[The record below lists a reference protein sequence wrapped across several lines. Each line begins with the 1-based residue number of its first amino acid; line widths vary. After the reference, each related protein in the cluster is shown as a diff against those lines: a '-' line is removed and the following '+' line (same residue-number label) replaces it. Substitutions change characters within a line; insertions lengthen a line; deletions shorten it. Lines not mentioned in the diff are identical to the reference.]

1 MPRIILGCHNWGC
14 YWHLVGRGC
23 YTSHDTQSRTL
34 LARRGSPRPG
44 RRGSGAGSVRLAT
57 HSTLLLATERPCT
70 RSGHAPSARCM
81 HGAVR
86 ALPPPPASARHIL
99 LMGYGKRW
107 PPWDRGGGEVRE
119 GVAAGLSGRQLA
131 GRAPT
136 GPGAREAG
144 PGGREA
150 GPAGRPGAGA
160 VLRSCP
166 RWAEQSRPVYLPEAA
181 FGGRRVCAGV
191 SQGRASS
198 ADSRAPT
205 PQRSPGGCCEGPP
218 PGALARGAPQ
228 LSLGPSLAVAL
239 GVPGDRGPASPPENH
254 AGNATTRSGSR
265 PGVLTRRRRSNM
277 RRFRAVPTFAFSLE
291 RRPLRPL
298 RPRSRCQLGG
308 AAASGVPLSR
318 RGLFAALRRPP
329 RPSTLSRGH
338 SLTGAVTPALLTG
351 C

>member
-1 MPRIILGCHNWGC
+1 MPRIIPGCHNWGC

-23 YTSHDTQSRTL
+23 YTSHDTQSQTL

-44 RRGSGAGSVRLAT
+44 HPGSGAGSVRLAT

-70 RSGHAPSARCM
+70 LSGHALSARCM

-86 ALPPPPASARHIL
+86 ALPPPPASARHVL
-99 LMGYGKRW
+99 LTGHGERL

-181 FGGRRVCAGV
+181 FGGRRVRAGV
-191 SQGRASS
+191 SQRRVSS

-218 PGALARGAPQ
+218 RSACQGGPTAEPRPLPRCGTGSPRRPRPRVPSRESRGQRHDTFGEPPWGFN
-228 LSLGPSLAVAL
+228 S
-239 GVPGDRGPASPPENH
+239 SPP
-254 AGNATTRSGSR
+254 
-265 PGVLTRRRRSNM
+265 
-277 RRFRAVPTFAFSLE
+277 F
-291 RRPLRPL
+291 
-298 RPRSRCQLGG
+298 
-308 AAASGVPLSR
+308 
-318 RGLFAALRRPP
+318 
-329 RPSTLSRGH
+329 
-338 SLTGAVTPALLTG
+338 
-351 C
+351 

>member
-1 MPRIILGCHNWGC
+1 M
-14 YWHLVGRGC
+14 
-23 YTSHDTQSRTL
+23 
-34 LARRGSPRPG
+34 
-44 RRGSGAGSVRLAT
+44 
-57 HSTLLLATERPCT
+57 
-70 RSGHAPSARCM
+70 
-81 HGAVR
+81 
-86 ALPPPPASARHIL
+86 
-99 LMGYGKRW
+99 
-107 PPWDRGGGEVRE
+107 RE

-181 FGGRRVCAGV
+181 FGGRRVRAGV

-218 PGALARGAPQ
+218 RALARGAPQ

-291 RRPLRPL
+291 RRPLRP
-298 RPRSRCQLGG
+298 RSRCQLGG
-308 AAASGVPLSR
+308 AVASGVPLSR

-338 SLTGAVTPALLTG
+338 SLTGAVTPALRTG

>member
-23 YTSHDTQSRTL
+23 YTSHDTQSQTL

-86 ALPPPPASARHIL
+86 ALPPPPASAQHIL
-99 LMGYGKRW
+99 LMGYGERL

-181 FGGRRVCAGV
+181 FGGRRVRAGV

-205 PQRSPGGCCEGPP
+205 PQRSPGGCCEGP

-277 RRFRAVPTFAFSLE
+277 RRFAQFRLSRFRWNAGHSGHSGHVPAVSWGG
-291 RRPLRPL
+291 RRPAVCPSHGAGSLP
-298 RPRSRCQLGG
+298 PCGG
-308 AAASGVPLSR
+308 L
-318 RGLFAALRRPP
+318 LTP
-329 RPSTLSRGH
+329 RPSV
-338 SLTGAVTPALLTG
+338 AVTRSLAL
-351 C
+351 